1 MKENNSSGI
10 IENRHLWSMRKPSR
24 APGLNH
30 WLYLSMK
37 NLKALKKNCPQTW
50 CSKSNIRAGGIFFAI
65 YISVVIIMKYT
76 WFWESM
82 LAVFCPCIREWVP
95 CGNIHIYSSTPVSI
109 SVALSIIEWK
119 SWDHEVIFKE
129 TGFSKGD

>member
-1 MKENNSSGI
+1 MKETNSSGI
-10 IENRHLWSMRKPSR
+10 IENWHLWSMRKPSR
-24 APGLNH
+24 ARGLKH
-30 WLYLSMK
+30 WLYLSKK
-37 NLKALKKNCPQTW
+37 NLKALKICPQTW
-50 CSKSNIRAGGIFFAI
+50 YSKSDIRAEGIFFAI

-82 LAVFCPCIREWVP
+82 LAVFCPCIRDLVS
-95 CGNIHIYSSTPVSI
+95 CGNIHIYSSTLVSI

-129 TGFSKGD
+129 TGFPKGD